1 VSDFKNML
9 SNISSRLIVIRELE
23 SNFDVDY

>member
-1 VSDFKNML
+1 MSDFKNML